1 MLNTKQRIKLCGF
14 ICLLPAFA
22 VGLRLFFLQTI
33 QHKEFA
39 AKAQKR
45 VYTQTKADT
54 LRGQILDRNGIV
66 LAKSL
71 RTYAVAVS
79 KKNVNNKE
87 ALFNALTKTLGVP
100 KEKLN
105 KLWREKKNFFYV
117 KKKVSPLEY
126 EKLEESTPVILL
138 NAACRL
144 PACSGYSLGW
154 RGGV

>member
-1 MLNTKQRIKLCGF
+1 MNTKQRITLCG
-14 ICLLPAFA
+14 II
-22 VGLRLFFLQTI
+22 GLVCSLIIFSRLFFLQTI
-33 QHKEFA
+33 QHKEFS

-54 LRGQILDRNGIV
+54 LRGQILDRKGVV

-87 ALFNALTKTLGVP
+87 ALFKALSQTLGVS

-105 KLWREKKNFFYV
+105 
-117 KKKVSPLEY
+117 S
-126 EKLEESTPVILL
+126 LL
-138 NAACRL
+138 
-144 PACSGYSLGW
+144 GI
-154 RGGV
+154 